1 MARQMISK
9 EGFLCGGSC
18 GAAMSIAVVV
28 AKSLKSG
35 QRCVVMLPDS
45 IRNYMTKFLSPDWM
59 IANNFLNANLVYSNN
74 DHWRTHTISHLKFT
88 TKRDYI
94 LFDKQTLS
102 DAVNSFKNS
111 SLQELPV
118 LNIESKNFMGLI
130 SQKNVLSQLNKGKNL
145 HTEITQVIETVFQVK
160 STTSLGVLASIF
172 NTTDVV
178 YLSDSN
184 SLVTRLDVLD
194 YINNL

>member
-1 MARQMISK
+1 
-9 EGFLCGGSC
+9 
-18 GAAMSIAVVV
+18 
-28 AKSLKSG
+28 
-35 QRCVVMLPDS
+35 
-45 IRNYMTKFLSPDWM
+45 M

-118 LNIESKNFMGLI
+118 LNIESKNFIGVV

-145 HTEITQVIETVFQVK
+145 STEVTHILETVFRVK
-160 STTSLGVLASIF
+160 STTTLGVLASIF

-178 YLSDSN
+178 YLSDRRR
-184 SLVTRLDVLD
+184 LVTRLDSLN
-194 YINNL
+194 YINTL